1 MIELYGMG
9 SPNVVKIY
17 IALEELGL
25 AYNAH
30 PVDVFTGKQ
39 FDAQFLKLN
48 PMAKVPV
55 ITDSDGPGGK
65 PITLFEFRRH
75 PAVSGGED
83 RQAAAARHGGQ
94 V

>member
-25 AYNAH
+25 PYTVA

-39 FDAQFLKLN
+39 FDGAFLKLN
-48 PMAKVPV
+48 PMLNCRVSISYGSL
-55 ITDSDGPGGK
+55 IT
-65 PITLFEFRRH
+65 
-75 PAVSGGED
+75 A
-83 RQAAAARHGGQ
+83 
-94 V
+94 